1 MKWEGEK
8 NENYKIKWITDHNL
22 KQSGKLLS
30 IDVSSRLFDLYTV
43 PSLFF
48 VQLER

>member
-22 KQSGKLLS
+22 KQSGKLS